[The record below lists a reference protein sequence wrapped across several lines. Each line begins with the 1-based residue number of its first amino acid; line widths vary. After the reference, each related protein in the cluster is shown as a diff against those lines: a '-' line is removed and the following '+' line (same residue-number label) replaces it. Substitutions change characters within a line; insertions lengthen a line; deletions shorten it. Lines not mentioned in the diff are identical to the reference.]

1 MTFLVKNW
9 SRRIKKIILHMQTV
23 YFISKSD
30 NNNAGRGIL
39 VSLQVVFQR
48 FYFSPLILGDK
59 GKKIYKNVLLLTDF
73 DSKYRHKIKSLDIGK
88 SIS

>member
-1 MTFLVKNW
+1 
-9 SRRIKKIILHMQTV
+9 MQTV

-30 NNNAGRGIL
+30 NNNNEHWGIL

>member
-9 SRRIKKIILHMQTV
+9 SKRIKKKLFYTCKRFTLFPNLIITMLGNFGFT
-23 YFISKSD
+23 S
-30 NNNAGRGIL
+30 G
-39 VSLQVVFQR
+39 SLPK
-48 FYFSPLILGDK
+48 PLILGDG

>member
-1 MTFLVKNW
+1 MQKSLLLFPNLIVT
-9 SRRIKKIILHMQTV
+9 IL
-23 YFISKSD
+23 
-30 NNNAGRGIL
+30 GIL

-48 FYFSPLILGDK
+48 FYFSPLILGDG

>member
-1 MTFLVKNW
+1 
-9 SRRIKKIILHMQTV
+9 MQTV

-30 NNNAGRGIL
+30 NSSMLGIL

>member
-1 MTFLVKNW
+1 
-9 SRRIKKIILHMQTV
+9 MQTV

-30 NNNAGRGIL
+30 NSSMLGIL

-48 FYFSPLILGDK
+48 FHFSPLILGDG

-73 DSKYRHKIKSLDIGK
+73 DSKYRHKIKSLKIGK

>member
-1 MTFLVKNW
+1 
-9 SRRIKKIILHMQTV
+9 MQTV

-30 NNNAGRGIL
+30 NNNEHWGIL

-48 FYFSPLILGDK
+48 YYFSPIILGDG
-59 GKKIYKNVLLLTDF
+59 GKKIYKNVLLLNDF
-73 DSKYRHKIKSLDIGK
+73 DSKYRHKIKSLNTGK

>member
-1 MTFLVKNW
+1 
-9 SRRIKKIILHMQTV
+9 MQTV

-30 NNNAGRGIL
+30 NSSMLGIL

-48 FYFSPLILGDK
+48 FYFSPLILGDG

-73 DSKYRHKIKSLDIGK
+73 DSKYRHKIKSLNIGK

>member
-1 MTFLVKNW
+1 MQKSLLLFPNLIVT
-9 SRRIKKIILHMQTV
+9 IL
-23 YFISKSD
+23 
-30 NNNAGRGIL
+30 GIL

-48 FYFSPLILGDK
+48 FYFSPLILGDG

-73 DSKYRHKIKSLDIGK
+73 DSKYRHKIKSLNIGK